1 MYCITWH
8 VFTRVE
14 HGWIDWMRSIRFD
27 SIQFNSSLHP
37 KMNNL
42 FKEIFLSHVIVYF
55 VHLHHVNNF
64 NLDPLYDP
72 PFSLRDGTS

>member
-37 KMNNL
+37 KMNKL

-55 VHLHHVNNF
+55 VQ
-64 NLDPLYDP
+64 
-72 PFSLRDGTS
+72 